1 MIDFEIR
8 HTAIDVSIKNLKEVF
23 HERKERLYE
32 LAKIAGHTPPVSND
46 KIQEAVLLFN
56 RAFQSNDFKVFNERR
71 KKYLKI
77 LSHYEAL
84 SYSDDKIISNTKK
97 VNWLCSEWEKLNND
111 RLIFNLTYTIL
122 HCWNED
128 IESNLSK
135 IQKIVNH
142 LIAHRDSDNL
152 KYDKFETFKNY
163 IKYKVNLNSAYEN
176 IAVSEQLNFLINNGF
191 EDRILQTQYFKALI
205 IAYSSNVFDG
215 KKETINSFI
224 NHLKRIDDRDV
235 FRICIAK
242 GILGIEKTKSKGYQE
257 YYKAWAMKY
266 IGDPLLYAKWTI
278 NKPIFQEHQST
289 LNTARSI
296 LEKWINEVFIS
307 AFFDAMYAQQRGQF
321 WLKYLNKIKD
331 VKILGSLS
339 YLQRMK
345 NMNKSASGYLD
356 NKEGTRFQRTNDNSL
371 ACALIY
377 FENHI
382 ITLFSDEGYAVYCKL
397 KNSPT
402 GHKFVFHSSVNQ
414 LRDGS
419 FQLAYQTNYESIYNV
434 KNEGRMFHREF
445 WESHFDKYLN
455 QIVL

>member
-8 HTAIDVSIKNLKEVF
+8 HTTIDDSIKSLKEVF
-23 HERKERLYE
+23 HQRKERLFE

-56 RAFQSNDFKVFNERR
+56 RAFQSNDFNVFNERR

-84 SYSDDKIISNTKK
+84 SYSNDKIISHVGK
-97 VNWLCSEWEKLNND
+97 VNWLCTEWEKLNND

-122 HCWNED
+122 HSWSED
-128 IESNLSK
+128 IESSLSK
-135 IQKIVNH
+135 IQKTVNQ
-142 LIAHRDSDNL
+142 LIANRDADNL
-152 KYDKFETFKNY
+152 KYDKFESFKNY
-163 IKYKVNLNSAYEN
+163 INYKVNLNSAYDN

-205 IAYSSNVFDG
+205 IAYSSIVFDG

-242 GILGIEKTKSKGYQE
+242 GILEIEKTKSKGYQE

-278 NKPIFQEHQST
+278 SKPIFQEHQPI
-289 LNTARSI
+289 LNSARSI

-321 WLKYLNKIKD
+321 WLKYLDKIKD
-331 VKILGSLS
+331 VKILGSR
-339 YLQRMK
+339 YFLQRMK
-345 NMNKSASGYLD
+345 QINKSASSYLEHRFKITGD
-356 NKEGTRFQRTNDNSL
+356 NEL
-371 ACALIY
+371 ACVVMY
-377 FENHI
+377 FNNHV
-382 ITLFSDEGYAVYCKL
+382 ITLFSNEGFAAICKL
-397 KNSPT
+397 KTNPT
-402 GHKFVFHSSVNQ
+402 VPEYKYYGSVRD
-414 LRDGS
+414 LVDGS
-419 FQLAYQTNYESIYNV
+419 FPMAYRSSYGHIYEV
-434 KNEGRMFHREF
+434 RNEGRLRHHPEDS
-445 WESHFDKYLN
+445 WHEHFSRFLN
-455 QIVL
+455 QKVL